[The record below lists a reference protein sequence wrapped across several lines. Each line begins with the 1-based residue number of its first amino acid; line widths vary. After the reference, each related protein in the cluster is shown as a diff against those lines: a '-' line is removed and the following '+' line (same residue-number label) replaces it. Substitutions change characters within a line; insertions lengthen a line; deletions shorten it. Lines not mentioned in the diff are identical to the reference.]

1 MELESNTARQAYI
14 QLLVDTQKK
23 KLDVL
28 KHLMDLTERQERL
41 IAAGNFKEEEFLEL
55 VNLKEGKLKELSK
68 LDDGFEQIYDSVKEE
83 LVGGKVKYT
92 AEIAAL
98 KELIGSITDT
108 SVKLQA
114 LERRN
119 KANME
124 FYFSRKR
131 KEIRTARKNNKA
143 VSNYY
148 KTMTKQHE
156 IQSYFY
162 DEKN

>member
-83 LVGGKVKYT
+83 LIGGKVKYT
-92 AEIAAL
+92 AEITAL